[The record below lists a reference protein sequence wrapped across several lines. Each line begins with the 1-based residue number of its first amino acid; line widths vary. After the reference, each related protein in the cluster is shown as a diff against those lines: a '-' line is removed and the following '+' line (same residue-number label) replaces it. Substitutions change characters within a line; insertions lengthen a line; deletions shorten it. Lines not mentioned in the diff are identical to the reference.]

1 MSTETATKVCMEG
14 NRRKDLRRRKMDA
27 KICDGGKWT
36 QKSATEENGRKDLYE
51 GKWTQRSAT
60 AENGRKSLHG
70 GISDGLR
77 IGGKDG
83 PAGQVPAF

>member
-1 MSTETATKVCMEG
+1 MRRWFG
-14 NRRKDLRRRKMDA
+14 NEHINGHKGLH
-27 KICDGGKWT
+27 GGKWT

-77 IGGKDG
+77 IGGKDD